1 MKKIAGVI
9 AFVVFPAFTL
19 LASAFV
25 FQGSDDAARGV
36 AIELFKSLDEQQKS
50 EALKTFDDKDRFSEV
65 FPAIE
70 RKGLAISKLN
80 PEQAALVEKMILAM
94 TSSYGASRCIEVAK
108 QTPANRRYINFF
120 GAPEAGKSF
129 AFRLAQHHL
138 TLIHCEFS
146 ADDQGEFGP
155 VLLGGNP
162 VNNLWEEEESILL
175 ALAKTLDKETLT
187 KLAGP
192 GGSGQPIGKSGIALK
207 DLPKPAVELA
217 KNLLA
222 KRLDVFS
229 SDRRKK
235 LEKIIDA
242 QGGVELLKLV
252 LSGNASQGHLQGG
265 NYSWKFGS
273 DSVLIDWQ
281 TSGKNHLHMTVRAK
295 PKV

>member
-1 MKKIAGVI
+1 MKKITGLI

-25 FQGSDDAARGV
+25 FQGSDDTARGV

-50 EALKTFDDKDRFSEV
+50 EALKAFDDKDRFSEV
-65 FPAIE
+65 FPAVE
-70 RKGLAISKLN
+70 RKGLAISKLK

-94 TSSYGASRCIEVAK
+94 TSSYGATRCIEVAK
-108 QTPANRRYINFF
+108 QTPPNRRYINFF
-120 GAPEAGKSF
+120 GTPEAGKSF

-138 TLIHCEFS
+138 TLLHCEFA
-146 ADDQGEFGP
+146 ADDKGEFGP

-162 VNNLWEEEESILL
+162 VNNLWEEEETILL
-175 ALAKTLDKETLT
+175 ALAKTLDKETLA

-192 GGSGQPIGKSGIALK
+192 TGSGQAIGKSGIALK
-207 DLPKPAVELA
+207 DLPKPSAELA
-217 KNLLA
+217 KKLLA
-222 KRLDVFS
+222 KRLEVFS

-242 QGGVELLKLV
+242 QGGVEALKLV

-273 DSVLIDWQ
+273 DYVLIDWQ

-295 PKV
+295 SKV

>member
-1 MKKIAGVI
+1 MKKFAGLV
-9 AFVVFPAFTL
+9 AFVLFPAFTL

-25 FQGSDDAARGV
+25 FQGSDDAARSV

-50 EALKTFDDKDRFSEV
+50 EALKALDDKDRFSEV
-65 FPAIE
+65 FPAVE
-70 RKGLAISKLN
+70 RKGLAMSKLK

-94 TSSYGASRCIEVAK
+94 TSSYGASRCLEVAK

-120 GAPEAGKSF
+120 GAPGDGKSF

-138 TLIHCEFS
+138 TLLHCEFS
-146 ADDQGEFGP
+146 TDDKGEFGP

-162 VNNLWEEEESILL
+162 VNNLWEEEEAILL
-175 ALAKTLDKETLT
+175 ALAKTLDKETLA

-192 GGSGQPIGKSGIALK
+192 GGSGQAIGKSGIAIK
-207 DLPKPAVELA
+207 DLPKPASDLA
-217 KNLLA
+217 AKLLA

-229 SDRRKK
+229 ADRRKK
-235 LEKIIDA
+235 IDKIIA
-242 QGGVELLKLV
+242 SQGGVEQMKLV
-252 LSGNASQGHLQGG
+252 LSGNATQGHMQGG

-281 TSGKNHLHMTVRAK
+281 TAGKNHLHMTVRAK
-295 PKV
+295 PKA